1 MNHTPLPVGAQLN
14 ENEQC
19 TFTVWAPFCDS
30 VSVAV
35 SSSSGSTWP
44 MQKGELGYWNATVND
59 ISPGTQYWY
68 KLNNDTL
75 RADPASRLQP
85 DGVHGASA
93 VADNNFRFTDDG
105 WTGIDLSNMIMYELH
120 TGTFTKEGTFQGIIS
135 KLGYLQQLGITAI
148 EIMPIAQFPGHR
160 NWGYDG
166 VFPFAIHNTY
176 GSARDLKQ
184 LVDAAHRHGIAVIL
198 DVVYNHAGPEGNY
211 LHHFGPYFTTK
222 YKTPWGNSMNF
233 DDAWCDAVRNYFIQ
247 NALMWLDEFRIDG
260 LRLDAVHAIYDFS
273 ARHIMQELTDHVR
286 LLEKQT
292 GRKKILI
299 AELDLNNPRYVT
311 PVDQG
316 GYGMDAQWVD
326 EFHHALHVL
335 LIGEKSGY
343 YEDFGGLDMLARS
356 LQFSYVYVGQY
367 SPHRKKRFG
376 VMPNNTSY
384 NQFIAFTQNHDQVGN
399 RLMGDRLTT
408 ALSAEALKLAAA
420 ALLLGP
426 HVPLLFMGEE
436 YGEKNPFLYFTSH
449 TDEQLIALL
458 CEGRRNEFAA
468 FNWQGEVPDPQEEAL
483 FHQSKL
489 SWKTDEIPGLRDF
502 YRILISFRK
511 TRPALKNF
519 VRGDA
524 VQQIS
529 IYNNVLYFERHG
541 NNDTIVIYLHFGKTP
556 ETLVNER
563 PVTLKKLFDSSNES
577 WHGPGSAVPAFINK
591 GQSFSLNPLSAVVFE
606 RQAQ

>member
-1 MNHTPLPVGAQLN
+1 MIYTHLPVGAQLN
-14 ENEQC
+14 ENGQC
-19 TFTVWAPFCDS
+19 SFTVWAPFCNS
-30 VSVAV
+30 VSVVV
-35 SSSSGSTWP
+35 SSSKDAAWP
-44 MQKGELGYWNATVND
+44 MQKGEMGYWSATVND
-59 ISPGTQYWY
+59 IQPGTEYWY
-68 KLNNDTL
+68 KLNNDIL
-75 RADPASRLQP
+75 RPDPASRRQP
-85 DGVHGASA
+85 DSVHGASA
-93 VADNNFRFTDDG
+93 VADNNFNFTDDG
-105 WTGIDLSNMIMYELH
+105 WTGIDLADMIIYELH
-120 TGTFTKEGTFQGIIS
+120 TGTFTAEGSFQGIIS
-135 KLGYLQQLGITAI
+135 KLDHLQQLGITAI
-148 EIMPIAQFPGHR
+148 EIMPIAQFPGPR

-176 GSARDLKQ
+176 GSTHDLKQ
-184 LVDAAHRHGIAVIL
+184 LVNTAHRHGIAVIL

-211 LHHFGPYFTTK
+211 LQDYGPYFTGK

-233 DDAWCDAVRNYFIQ
+233 DDGYCDAVRNYFIQ

-273 ARHIMQELTDHVR
+273 ARHIMEELTEQVR

-292 GRKKILI
+292 SRKKILI
-299 AELDLNNPRYVT
+299 AELDINNPRYIT
-311 PVDQG
+311 PVEQG

-335 LIGEKSGY
+335 LTGEKSGY
-343 YEDFGGLDMLARS
+343 YEDFGGVDMLARS
-356 LQFSYVYVGQY
+356 LQLSYVYVGQY

-376 VMPNNTSY
+376 VIPKDTSY

-399 RLMGDRLTT
+399 RLMGDRLTAT
-408 ALSAEALKLAAA
+408 LSVEALKLAAA
-420 ALLLGP
+420 ALLLSP

-468 FNWQGEVPDPQEEAL
+468 FNWQGEVPNPQEEAL
-483 FHQSKL
+483 FHQSML
-489 SWKTDEIPGLRDF
+489 SWKTDDMPGMLDF
-502 YRILISFRK
+502 YKHLIAFRK
-511 TRPALKNF
+511 TRPAMTNF
-519 VRGDA
+519 ARDNA

-541 NNDTIVIYLHFGKTP
+541 NNDMVAIYLHFGQRP
-556 ETLVNER
+556 ETLVNEH
-563 PVTLKKLFDSSNES
+563 PVPLKKLFDSSDEL
-577 WHGPGSAVPAFINK
+577 WQGPGSPVPDCINK

-606 RQAQ
+606 